1 VLRFEGIAIAYF
13 AALACAAPFLKPR
26 DLNSWRAALSSA
38 AAALATLAIAE
49 MAPFTARLWLGHAYL
64 VAGYWIPALLV
75 SGVSPGAF
83 EAWLVRTDVWWRR
96 WSVPLPRAAVV
107 LFELSYLLCYVMV
120 PGAFVLVLRSGT
132 QGEVDRF
139 WTAVLAA
146 GFACYGTLPW
156 LVARPPRMLHRGPQG
171 SAPQTTSKGAASAPH
186 PTSTHAARTLA
197 VRGINVF
204 VLGRVSHGHNTF
216 PSGHVAVS
224 IAAALGVL
232 AVSPAA
238 GEVMLAI
245 AAGIAIGATA
255 GRYHYAIDVLLG
267 IAIGAAAAVI
277 A

>member
-1 VLRFEGIAIAYF
+1 MLRFEAIAIAYF

-26 DLNSWRAALSSA
+26 DLNTWRAALSSA

-64 VAGYWIPALLV
+64 IAGYWIPALLV
-75 SGVSPGAF
+75 SGVNPGAF
-83 EAWLVRTDVWWRR
+83 EAWLIRTDVWWRR

-107 LFELSYLLCYVMV
+107 LFELSYLLCYVAV
-120 PGAFVLVLRSGT
+120 PAAFVLVLRSGT
-132 QGEVDRF
+132 QVEVDRF

-156 LVARPPRMLHRGPQG
+156 LVARPPRMLH
-171 SAPQTTSKGAASAPH
+171 T
-186 PTSTHAARTLA
+186 TSTHAARTLA
-197 VRGINVF
+197 PRQARGNLDRSPRAAVRGLNTF
-204 VLGRVSHGHNTF
+204 VLSRVSHGHNTF

-267 IAIGAAAAVI
+267 VAIGAAAAVI